1 MDTSTLVKGASMFLT
16 GATLGTALTFGTI
29 NTFDNSD
36 LTTLEQHVSEY
47 QDVANGVV
55 DELEQDWGVQ
65 IESANAKIEDYQQAL
80 AQANSNIVELKEKAT
95 KLNDSW
101 TKISNSQKATI
112 SQLQKDVSDL
122 EKDNEDLEQDNKDL
136 EQDNKDLDTNYNE
149 ELERLKQQQKQT
161 DEENQAKID
170 ALINQANAE
179 IKKAEDE
186 IKKLKGDIVA
196 NIEDDELTNYNRPQ
210 FDLDDD
216 TEIKVEDAE
225 LSINMPSIDDEVTPP
240 TTGGESGESGTEQGG
255 QPTLGTVAY
264 LEVELYNV
272 LGNQIVVEYG
282 GSSYVPVYNLNG
294 TNKFRIEV
302 PLSDVTNSSAETL
315 YISYCDK
322 DLNSIE
328 SNLVISGSVN
338 SFVGEYSNLNV
349 SGLSET
355 GVQSLK
361 VVVE

>member
-1 MDTSTLVKGASMFLT
+1 MDSTTLIKGASMFLT

-29 NTFDNSD
+29 NTFNGGDD
-36 LTTLEQHVSEY
+36 LATLEQHVSNY

-55 DELEQDWGVQ
+55 DDLEQQWEVQ
-65 IESANAKIEDYQQAL
+65 IDSANAEIEDYQLAL
-80 AQANSNIVELKEKAT
+80 EQANGNILTLKDKANELNSA
-95 KLNDSW
+95 W
-101 TKISNSQKATI
+101 TEISNSQKATI
-112 SQLQKDVSDL
+112 SQLQQSESDKDK
-122 EKDNEDLEQDNKDL
+122 EIADLEQDLVDM
-136 EQDNKDLDTNYNE
+136 ESNYNE
-149 ELERLKQQQKQT
+149 ELERLAKEQQAT

-170 ALINQANAE
+170 ELIAQANAE

-225 LSINMPSIDDEVTPP
+225 LSINMPSIDDETTTPP
-240 TTGGESGESGTEQGG
+240 TTEEGESGTEQGG

-272 LGNQIVVEYG
+272 LGNQIIVEYG
-282 GSSYVPVYNLNG
+282 GTSDVPVYNLNG

-322 DLNSIE
+322 DLNSVE

-349 SGLSET
+349 SGLSDT

>member
-1 MDTSTLVKGASMFLT
+1 MDTSTIVKGASMFLT

-29 NTFDNSD
+29 NTFNSDD

-47 QDVANGVV
+47 QETANDVV
-55 DELEQDWGVQ
+55 DDLEKQWEVQ
-65 IESANAKIEDYQQAL
+65 IDDANAEIEDYQLAL
-80 AQANSNIVELKEKAT
+80 EQANGNILTLKEKASE
-95 KLNDSW
+95 LNSAW

-112 SQLQKDVSDL
+112 SQLQQDVSDL
-122 EKDNEDLEQDNKDL
+122 EQDVSDLEQDNEDL
-136 EQDNKDLDTNYNE
+136 GTNYNE

-186 IKKLKGDIVA
+186 IKALKNQVVS

-210 FDLDDD
+210 FDLDDEK
-216 TEIKVEDAE
+216 EIYVENAD
-225 LSINMPSIDDEVTPP
+225 LSINMPSIDDETTTPP
-240 TTGGESGESGTEQGG
+240 TTEEGESGEVGR
-255 QPTLGTVAY
+255 PDMGTVAY
-264 LEVELYNV
+264 LEFELYNV
-272 LGNQIVVEYG
+272 GNLNTITVNYDGLVTE
-282 GSSYVPVYNLNG
+282 VYQQNG

-302 PLSDVTNSSAETL
+302 PLNNVTNSSHETL
-315 YISYCDK
+315 YIQYYDM
-322 DLNSIE
+322 DNNSI
-328 SNLVISGSVN
+328 SSDLVITGSVN
-338 SFVGEYSNLNV
+338 GFVGEHNV
-349 SGLSET
+349 DVVGLSDT

>member
-1 MDTSTLVKGASMFLT
+1 MDSTTLIKGASMFLT

-29 NTFDNSD
+29 NTFNGGDD
-36 LTTLEQHVSEY
+36 LATLEQHVSEY

-55 DELEQDWGVQ
+55 DDLEKQWEVQ
-65 IESANAKIEDYQQAL
+65 IDDANAEIEDYQLAL
-80 AQANSNIVELKEKAT
+80 EQANGNILTLKDKANELNSA
-95 KLNDSW
+95 W
-101 TKISNSQKATI
+101 TQISNSQKATI
-112 SQLQKDVSDL
+112 SQLQQSESDKDK
-122 EKDNEDLEQDNKDL
+122 EIADLEQDLVDM
-136 EQDNKDLDTNYNE
+136 ESNYNE
-149 ELERLKQQQKQT
+149 ELERLAKEQQAT

-170 ALINQANAE
+170 ELVAQANAE

-186 IKKLKGDIVA
+186 IKRLKGDIVA

-255 QPTLGTVAY
+255 TPTQGTVAY

-272 LGNQIVVEYG
+272 LGKDIIVEYG

-322 DLNSIE
+322 DLNSVE

-338 SFVGEYSNLNV
+338 PYVGEYSNLNV
-349 SGLSET
+349 SGLSDT

>member
-1 MDTSTLVKGASMFLT
+1 MDSTTLIKGASMFLT

-29 NTFDNSD
+29 NTFNGGDD
-36 LTTLEQHVSEY
+36 LATLEQHVSTY

-55 DELEQDWGVQ
+55 DDLEKQWEVQ
-65 IESANAKIEDYQQAL
+65 IDDANAEIGDYQEAL
-80 AQANSNIVELKEKAT
+80 AEANANILTLKDKAT
-95 KLNDSW
+95 TLNDSW
-101 TKISNSQKATI
+101 TQISNTQKQQI
-112 SQLQKDVSDL
+112 SQLQKSESD
-122 EKDNEDLEQDNKDL
+122 KDKEIASLEQDLVDM
-136 EQDNKDLDTNYNE
+136 ESNYNE
-149 ELERLKQQQKQT
+149 ELERLAKEQQAT

-170 ALINQANAE
+170 ELIAQANAE

-225 LSINMPSIDDEVTPP
+225 LSINMPSIDDETTTPP
-240 TTGGESGESGTEQGG
+240 TTEEGESGEQGG
-255 QPTLGTVAY
+255 TPTLGTVAY

-282 GSSYVPVYNLNG
+282 GSSDVPVYNLNG

-349 SGLSET
+349 SGLSDT

>member
-1 MDTSTLVKGASMFLT
+1 MDSTTLIKGASMFLT

-36 LTTLEQHVSEY
+36 LATLEKHVSTY

-55 DELEQDWGVQ
+55 DDLEHQWEVQ
-65 IESANAKIEDYQQAL
+65 IDSANAEIGDYQKAL
-80 AQANSNIVELKEKAT
+80 AEANGNISTLKEKASD
-95 KLNDSW
+95 LNSAW
-101 TKISNSQKATI
+101 TQISNSQKQQI
-112 SQLQKDVSDL
+112 SQLQKSESD
-122 EKDNEDLEQDNKDL
+122 KDKEIADLEQDLVDM
-136 EQDNKDLDTNYNE
+136 ESNYNE
-149 ELERLKQQQKQT
+149 ELKRLEEEQKAT

-170 ALINQANAE
+170 ELVAQANAE

-210 FDLDDD
+210 FDLEDEND
-216 TEIKVEDAE
+216 IYVENAD

-240 TTGGESGESGTEQGG
+240 TTEDGESGEQGG
-255 QPTLGTVAY
+255 LVQGTVAY

-272 LGNQIVVEYG
+272 SNPNTITVNYDGMVAN
-282 GSSYVPVYNLNG
+282 VYQQNG

-302 PLSDVTNSSAETL
+302 PLNSVTNSSDETL
-315 YISYCDK
+315 YIQYYDM
-322 DLNSIE
+322 DYNSI
-328 SNLVISGSVN
+328 SSDLVISGSVN
-338 SFVGEYSNLNV
+338 PFVGTYNVNV
-349 SGLSET
+349 SGLSDT

>member
-1 MDTSTLVKGASMFLT
+1 MDSTTLIKGASMFLT

-29 NTFDNSD
+29 NSFDNSD
-36 LTTLEQHVSEY
+36 LATLEKHVSTY

-55 DELEQDWGVQ
+55 DDLEHQWEVQ
-65 IESANAKIEDYQQAL
+65 IDSANAEIGDYQKAL
-80 AQANSNIVELKEKAT
+80 AEANGNISTLKEKASD
-95 KLNDSW
+95 LNSAW
-101 TKISNSQKATI
+101 TQISNSQKQQI
-112 SQLQKDVSDL
+112 SQLQKSESD
-122 EKDNEDLEQDNKDL
+122 KDKEIADLEQDLVDM
-136 EQDNKDLDTNYNE
+136 ESNYNE
-149 ELERLKQQQKQT
+149 ELKRLEEEQKAT

-210 FDLDDD
+210 FDLEDEND
-216 TEIKVEDAE
+216 IYVENAD

-255 QPTLGTVAY
+255 TPTQGTVAY

-272 LGNQIVVEYG
+272 LGTDIIVEYG
-282 GSSYVPVYNLNG
+282 GSSYVPVSNLRG

-302 PLSDVTNSSAETL
+302 PLSDVTNSITVEQQKIVY
-315 YISYCDK
+315 YIQYIC
-322 DLNSIE
+322 LI
-328 SNLVISGSVN
+328 
-338 SFVGEYSNLNV
+338 
-349 SGLSET
+349 
-355 GVQSLK
+355 
-361 VVVE
+361 VEH

>member
-1 MDTSTLVKGASMFLT
+1 MDTSTLIKGASMFLT

-36 LTTLEQHVSEY
+36 LTTLEKHVSTY
-47 QDVANGVV
+47 QETANDVV
-55 DELEQDWGVQ
+55 DDLEKQWEVQ
-65 IESANAKIEDYQQAL
+65 IDDANAEIEDYQLAL
-80 AQANSNIVELKEKAT
+80 KEANGNILTLKEKANE
-95 KLNDSW
+95 LNSAW

-112 SQLQKDVSDL
+112 SQLQKDVS
-122 EKDNEDLEQDNKDL
+122 DLEQDNKDL

-149 ELERLKQQQKQT
+149 ELEKLKQQQKQT

-196 NIEDDELTNYNRPQ
+196 NIEKDELSNYNRPQ
-210 FDLDDD
+210 FDLDD
-216 TEIKVEDAE
+216 ENKIHIEDAE

-240 TTGGESGESGTEQGG
+240 TTGGESGESGESGEVG
-255 QPTLGTVAY
+255 RPDMGTVAY

-272 LGNQIVVEYG
+272 YGTNIIVEYNG
-282 GSSYVPVYNLNG
+282 NSYVPVSNLNG

-302 PLSDVTNSSAETL
+302 PLSDVTNSSAEVL
-315 YISYCDK
+315 HIQYCDK
-322 DLNSIE
+322 D
-328 SNLVISGSVN
+328 SNDIYADLVVSGSVN
-338 SFVGEYSNLNV
+338 QFVGTYNV
-349 SGLSET
+349 DVTGLSDT

-361 VVVE
+361 VVVK

>member
-1 MDTSTLVKGASMFLT
+1 MDASTVVKGASMFLT

-36 LTTLEQHVSEY
+36 LTELETHVSTY
-47 QDVANGVV
+47 QEVANDVV
-55 DELEQDWGVQ
+55 DDLEKQWEIQ
-65 IESANAKIEDYQQAL
+65 IDSANAEIEDYQLAL
-80 AQANSNIVELKEKAT
+80 EQANGNILTLKDKASELNSA
-95 KLNDSW
+95 W
-101 TKISNSQKATI
+101 TQISNTQKQQI
-112 SQLQKDVSDL
+112 SQLQQSESDKD
-122 EKDNEDLEQDNKDL
+122 EEIADLEQDLIDM
-136 EQDNKDLDTNYNE
+136 ESNYNE
-149 ELERLKQQQKQT
+149 ELERLAEQQKAT

-170 ALINQANAE
+170 ELVRQANAE
-179 IKKAEDE
+179 IQKAEDE
-186 IKKLKGDIVA
+186 IARLKGTVVA

-210 FDLDDD
+210 FDLDDEND
-216 TEIKVEDAE
+216 KFVESAD

-255 QPTLGTVAY
+255 QPTQGTVAY

-272 LGNQIVVEYG
+272 LGTDIIVEYG
-282 GSSYVPVYNLNG
+282 GSSDVPVSNLRG

-302 PLSDVTNSSAETL
+302 PLSDVTNSSAEVL
-315 YISYCDK
+315 HIQYCDK
-322 DLNSIE
+322 DFNDVYAD
-328 SNLVISGSVN
+328 LVVSGSVN
-338 SFVGEYSNLNV
+338 PYVGEYSVNV

>member
-36 LTTLEQHVSEY
+36 LTTLEKHVSEY
-47 QDVANGVV
+47 QEVTNGVV

-65 IESANAKIEDYQQAL
+65 IESANAEIEDYQKAL
-80 AQANSNIVELKEKAT
+80 AQANSNIVELKDKAT

-122 EKDNEDLEQDNKDL
+122 EKDVTDLEQDN
-136 EQDNKDLDTNYNE
+136 EDLDTNYNE

-240 TTGGESGESGTEQGG
+240 TTGGESGESGESGVNM
-255 QPTLGTVAY
+255 GTVAY

-272 LGNQIVVEYG
+272 ANPDTITVNYDGMVAEN
-282 GSSYVPVYNLNG
+282 VYNQNG
-294 TNKFRIEV
+294 TNIFRIEV
-302 PLSDVTNSSAETL
+302 PLNSVTNSRAKTL
-315 YISYCDK
+315 YIQYYDM
-322 DLNSIE
+322 NGYSI
-328 SNLVISGSVN
+328 SSDLVISGSVN
-338 SFVGEYSNLNV
+338 QFVGEYSNLNV
-349 SGLSET
+349 SGLSDT

>member
-1 MDTSTLVKGASMFLT
+1 MDTSTVVKGASMFLT

-55 DELEQDWGVQ
+55 DDLEKQWEIQ
-65 IESANAKIEDYQQAL
+65 IDSANAEIGDYQLAL
-80 AQANSNIVELKEKAT
+80 EQANSNIVELKDKALT
-95 KLNDSW
+95 LNDTW
-101 TKISNSQKATI
+101 TQISNSQKEQI
-112 SQLQKDVSDL
+112 SQLQQSESDKDEEIAS
-122 EKDNEDLEQDNKDL
+122 LEQDL
-136 EQDNKDLDTNYNE
+136 VTMESNYNA
-149 ELERLKQQQKQT
+149 ELERLAEEQQAT

-170 ALINQANAE
+170 ELVAQANAE
-179 IKKAEDE
+179 IQKAEDE
-186 IKKLKGDIVA
+186 IARLKGTVVA

-210 FDLDDD
+210 FDLDDEE
-216 TEIKVEDAE
+216 EIYVESAD
-225 LSINMPSIDDEVTPP
+225 LSINMPSIDDETTTPP
-240 TTGGESGESGTEQGG
+240 TTEEGTGDENVNA
-255 QPTLGTVAY
+255 PTQGTVAY

-272 LGNQIVVEYG
+272 LGTDIVVEYNG
-282 GSSYVPVYNLNG
+282 NEYTEVYNQNG
-294 TNKFRIEV
+294 TNKFRILV

-315 YISYCDK
+315 YISYCDT
-322 DLNSIE
+322 DFNSVE

-338 SFVGEYSNLNV
+338 PFVGEHSV
-349 SGLSET
+349 DVTGLSDT

>member
-1 MDTSTLVKGASMFLT
+1 MDTSTLIKGASMFLT

-29 NTFDNSD
+29 NTFNGDD
-36 LTTLEQHVSEY
+36 LATLEQHVSEY
-47 QDVANGVV
+47 QEIANGVV

-65 IESANAKIEDYQQAL
+65 IESANAEIEDYQKAL
-80 AQANSNIVELKEKAT
+80 AQANSNIVELKDKAT

-122 EKDNEDLEQDNKDL
+122 EQDVSDLEQDN
-136 EQDNKDLDTNYNE
+136 EDLDTNYNE

-186 IKKLKGDIVA
+186 IKALKNQVVS
-196 NIEDDELTNYNRPQ
+196 NIEDDELSNYQVNKPKLE
-210 FDLDDD
+210 DEND
-216 TEIKVEDAE
+216 IYVENAD
-225 LSINMPSIDDEVTPP
+225 LSINMPSIDDETTTPP
-240 TTGGESGESGTEQGG
+240 TTGGESGESGVNM
-255 QPTLGTVAY
+255 GTVAY
-264 LEVELYNV
+264 LEFELYNV
-272 LGNQIVVEYG
+272 GNINTITVNYDGLVTE
-282 GSSYVPVYNLNG
+282 VYQQNG

-302 PLSDVTNSSAETL
+302 PLYDVTNSSPDTL
-315 YISYCDK
+315 YIQYYDM
-322 DLNSIE
+322 NGYSI
-328 SNLVISGSVN
+328 SSDLVISGSVN
-338 SFVGEYSNLNV
+338 NFVGEYSNLNV